1 MEQEVSG
8 LGVLYGL
15 VTAVVLGFLMF
26 LRDYFKERKEEKK
39 ENAKL
44 KLEEARRAADKAERE
59 QEKKEQERKESE
71 QKHKIERQ
79 SGIETYIYTDLQV
92 KHVENRIYKTYNFM
106 RSFVFH
112 IHNGEF
118 TEAQLSL
125 IKLTIKHEV
134 VQTHSV
140 KRIADNY
147 QSKPIPDM
155 FYSMMRRVI
164 TEGHYYLEDIKLI
177 GTPDQGGYNKKL
189 YDWMVFYGAK
199 SMLCIEIRSNI
210 TNKIVAVLCMHF
222 ATKGWLSEDDINSI
236 KEEKKEIEDIY
247 DKLKTI

>member
-8 LGVLYGL
+8 LSALYGL

-39 ENAKL
+39 EKEKIKL
-44 KLEEARRAADKAERE
+44 DEARRAADKAERE
-59 QEKKEQERKESE
+59 QERLEREKKEAE
-71 QKHKIERQ
+71 QKNKVERQ
-79 SGIETYIYTDLQV
+79 SGIEIYIYTDLQV
-92 KHVENRIYKTYNFM
+92 KHVENRIYKTFNFM

-112 IHNGEF
+112 IHNGDF
-118 TEAQLSL
+118 TEANLSL

-134 VQTHSV
+134 VQTHLV

-164 TEGHYYLEDIKLI
+164 VEGHYYLKDIKSI
-177 GTPDQGGYNKKL
+177 SVPEQAGYNKKL

-199 SMLCIEIRSNI
+199 SMLCVEIRSNI

-222 ATKGWLSEDDINSI
+222 ATTGWLNDDDINSI

-247 DKLKTI
+247 DNLKTI